1 MRWVVVAA
9 VAAALGVSSPAHAHG
24 RAVVTPAGSALT
36 AEWFE
41 TLVELPTPVNPLWGM
56 GTDPCVHWGGHDRML
71 SIITFGEHVTCTVEL
86 GTVPITGFGHFC
98 STFDPPGSDFY
109 AVERREQRR
118 CAREVTPEDAIRVS
132 VDGGRWVYLI
142 PEFTPQTSVF
152 LPVDN
157 VWGRPAGAPHLHR
170 LRVVRDHPQPARRPA
185 RLDDRD
191 PAGRRMALVRAQRR
205 GRAAASP
212 LTFVSCA

>member
-41 TLVELPTPVNPLWGM
+41 TFVELPTPVNPLWGM

-157 VWGRPAGAPHLHR
+157 VWGVPPGRHTFTAYAWFATIHN
-170 LRVVRDHPQPARRPA
+170 LRVGRHDWTTEIL
-185 RLDDRD
+185 LDGEWLSFEHSVVVVPPHRH
-191 PAGRRMALVRAQRR
+191 
-205 GRAAASP
+205 
-212 LTFVSCA
+212 